1 MKNFQNIFNSYFHN
15 KYQFEDFITTFPI
28 VDTHITFNEFKNYSF
43 YGYKKEKKILTKE
56 AKELYDYHKFIEKI
70 IIEYINVNQCVYSY
84 SKNKSIYEAIFL
96 HKDSK
101 YFFKTDIQ
109 NFFSSI
115 DSKLIEKT
123 IKDNIDRI
131 PVCDIETYLDNIIK
145 LITVNDTLPVG
156 FTTSPKLSNIILSLF
171 DDEIEIYCKKNNI
184 IYTRYSDDLIFS
196 SNNHT
201 LLENLKNIIKTK
213 LKELYE
219 DRFSL
224 NDKKTIFLDK
234 TKKISLL
241 GMVIT
246 PQGHVTIDK
255 NIKQNIKQLIYFYKN
270 DKVKYQNHLEKY
282 YDGSKS
288 KAYGKLNYIYEIDKN
303 FIIYLREK
311 YGNYIIDQFL
321 HGTK

>member
-15 KYQFEDFITTFPI
+15 KYQFEDFITTLPI
-28 VDTHITFNEFKNYSF
+28 VDTHITLNEFRNYSF
-43 YGYKKEKKILTKE
+43 YGYKKENKILTKE

-115 DSKLIEKT
+115 DSKLIEQI
-123 IKDNIDRI
+123 IKSNIDKI
-131 PVCDIETYLDNIIK
+131 PVSDVENYLDNIIK
-145 LITVNDTLPVG
+145 LITFNDILPVG

-171 DDEIEIYCKKNNI
+171 DDEIELYCKKNNI

-201 LLENLKNIIKTK
+201 MLENLRNIIQIK
-213 LKELYE
+213 LKEHYE

-234 TKKISLL
+234 TNKIFLL

-246 PQGHVTIDK
+246 PQGHVTVDK

-270 DKVKYQNHLEKY
+270 DKTKYQNHLEKY

-288 KAYGKLNYIYEIDKN
+288 KAYGKLNYIYEIDKD
-303 FIIYLREK
+303 FIIYLRKK